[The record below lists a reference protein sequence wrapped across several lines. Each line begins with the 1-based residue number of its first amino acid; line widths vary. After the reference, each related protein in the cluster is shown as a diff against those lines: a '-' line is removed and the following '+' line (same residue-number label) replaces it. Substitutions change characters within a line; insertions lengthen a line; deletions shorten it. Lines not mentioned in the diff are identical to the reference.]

1 MLSVIAK
8 NSVLLETFSCFVK
21 NRLTLLDNQQYAYT
35 VISKKDPLDVL
46 IVSSYPDEWVELY
59 QRNNF
64 QLTDPVILKAIRQS
78 SPFAWDE
85 NITLLSDLKFTK
97 IFTLSQKYNVTNGYT
112 FILHDHYNN
121 LSILSII
128 MSQNNANI
136 MEAKLIDNSGI
147 IQMLLIE
154 INSQMYKLIES
165 KRPDFLNEKGKRKK
179 AIFTTRENEILYWA
193 SMGKTYQE
201 IAIIAGISVSTVK
214 FHMGNAVK
222 KLQVSNARQAI
233 RLGVELDLIKPATSA
248 AR

>member
-85 NITLLSDLKFTK
+85 NITLLSDK

-121 LSILSII
+121 LSILSIV
-128 MSQNNANI
+128 MKRNNKNNPRT
-136 MEAKLIDNSGI
+136 KLIANSGLL
-147 IQMLLIE
+147 QMLLIE

-165 KRPDFLNEKGKRKK
+165 TQPDILSGKHNRKK
-179 AIFTTRENEILYWA
+179 TIFTTRENEILYWA
-193 SMGKTYQE
+193 SMGKTYSE
-201 IAIIAGISVSTVK
+201 ISMITDISISTVK

-233 RLGVELDLIKPATSA
+233 RLGIELDLIKPATSA
-248 AR
+248 ASQMN

>member
-8 NSVLLETFSCFVK
+8 NSVLLETFSHFVK

-85 NITLLSDLKFTK
+85 NITLLSDK

-121 LSILSII
+121 LSILSIV
-128 MSQNNANI
+128 MNRNNKNNPRT
-136 MEAKLIDNSGI
+136 KLIANSGLL
-147 IQMLLIE
+147 QMLLIE

-165 KRPDFLNEKGKRKK
+165 TQPDILSGKHNRKK
-179 AIFTTRENEILYWA
+179 TIFTTRENEILYWA
-193 SMGKTYQE
+193 SMGKTYSE
-201 IAIIAGISVSTVK
+201 ISMIADISISTVK

-233 RLGVELDLIKPATSA
+233 RLGIELDLIKPATSA
-248 AR
+248 ASQMN